1 MKSKNCEKQDNST
14 DLRPSQRRRLPSGHK
29 VLNWRWYFFGWHNQS
44 VVWCHPLVIV
54 CLRPTC
60 HHRPVHGHSFYCPF
74 LPNYLSARWWH
85 LNSRTKANGSRGPS
99 FASINE
105 FCRQRHLIAFNRS
118 LNSIYWVHLG
128 STSSFHESQNP
139 SFRSF
144 AAKCIVWS
152 CCSWDA
158 EPFKSRVDWN
168 FPFNLYTKA
177 TMNNIFIS

>member
-105 FCRQRHLIAFNRS
+105 FSRQRHLIAFNRS

-128 STSSFHESQNP
+128 STSSFHESQNSKFFVHLQP
-139 SFRSF
+139 SVSSDL
-144 AAKCIVWS
+144 VG
-152 CCSWDA
+152 A
-158 EPFKSRVDWN
+158 EMQSHSRAES
-168 FPFNLYTKA
+168 TE
-177 TMNNIFIS
+177 ISLSTCTQRPQWTIYS